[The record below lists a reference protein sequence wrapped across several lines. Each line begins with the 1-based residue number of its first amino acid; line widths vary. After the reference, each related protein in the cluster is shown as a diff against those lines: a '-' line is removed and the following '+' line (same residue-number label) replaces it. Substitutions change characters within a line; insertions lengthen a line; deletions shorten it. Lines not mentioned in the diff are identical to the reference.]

1 MSIRTLFFAAI
12 SFFLFASCNLLQSKS
27 EIEDYKFGLKFA
39 SPVQL
44 RAIPYAALPLSG
56 QKLPASVNLSDKMPP
71 PGNQGNQNSCV
82 GWSVAYAL
90 KSYQEKVEMNE
101 TLVFSPSFIYN
112 QLNNGQDGGI
122 LITDAMN
129 LISQKGAALMS
140 DMPYNEKDFT
150 TKPSKEILEKADKYK
165 IDVWNQVNVLDI
177 KEVKAHVN
185 AGYPVIIGVTVDE
198 GFITEGKKKK
208 ADYIWKAVVGKKLGP
223 HAMVVVGYDDS
234 KNAVKV
240 MNSWSQQWG
249 DNGFGWIDYDFF
261 PSVVREG
268 YVAKDGLN
276 SGADDSQV
284 LRIEDKKPVKNEP
297 KSDTIAENTVI
308 QDSRPKEIQG
318 IKFDNIRV
326 LHNQNDPKGIDGLG
340 MTITGH
346 ADIPAGY
353 GKNFQIAIY
362 INNDGGTSPILSL
375 IPDRYGDPSGNAA
388 TATELFSIPPAGLL
402 NYHFSVFMP
411 YAALDIPVGYYV
423 GGRYQNVTTNM
434 WARPFL
440 YIDNYAVGEGEQ
452 HKFFVTR

>member
-1 MSIRTLFFAAI
+1 MFFAGI
-12 SFFLFASCNLLQSKS
+12 SFFLFTSCNLFQSKS
-27 EIEDYKFGLKFA
+27 EVEDYKFGLKFA
-39 SPVQL
+39 SIVQL
-44 RAIPYAALPLSG
+44 RAIPFAALPLSG
-56 QKLPASVNLSDKMPP
+56 QKLPAAVNLSDKMPP

-90 KSYQEKVEMNE
+90 KSYQEKVEVNE
-101 TLVFSPSFIYN
+101 TLLFSPSFIYN

-129 LISQKGAALMS
+129 LVSQKGAALLS
-140 DMPYNEKDFT
+140 DMPYNDKDFT
-150 TKPSKEILEKADKYK
+150 SRPSKEILEKADKYK

-208 ADYIWKAVVGKKLGP
+208 ADYIWKTVEGKKLGP
-223 HAMVVVGYDDS
+223 HAMIVVGYDDN

-240 MNSWSQQWG
+240 MNSWSQEWG
-249 DNGFGWIDYDFF
+249 DNGFGWIDYNFF
-261 PSVVREG
+261 TSVVREG
-268 YVAKDGLN
+268 YVAKDALN
-276 SGADDSQV
+276 SGADDSPV
-284 LRIEDKKPVKNEP
+284 LRIDDKKPVTDLPKN
-297 KSDTIAENTVI
+297 DTITSNVVI
-308 QDSRPKEIQG
+308 EDSKPKEIQG

-326 LHNQNDPKGIDGLG
+326 LHNQNDPKGIDGIG
-340 MTITGH
+340 MTISGRV
-346 ADIPAGY
+346 DIPPGY
-353 GKNFQIAIY
+353 GKNFQIAMY
-362 INNDGGTSPILSL
+362 INNDAGTSPIVSL

-388 TATELFSIPPAGLL
+388 SATELFSMPPAGIS
-402 NYHFSVFMP
+402 NYRFNVFMP
-411 YAALDIPVGYYV
+411 YAALDIPVGYYSN
-423 GGRYQNVTTNM
+423 GRYQNITTNM